1 MPLVLWCHSCCTS
14 LCRACASAD
23 HASHKIKSQGEAK
36 EQLVAE
42 MQVELASMNK
52 VKDLVRFATVIQED
66 G

>member
-1 MPLVLWCHSCCTS
+1 ME
-14 LCRACASAD
+14 

-52 VKDLVRFATVIQED
+52 VKPSSNIVFQEND
-66 G
+66 SCGLKYLNNDKLLFDIL